1 MSKLIVIRGNSGSG
15 KSTLASSLHA
25 AADNAVIIAQ
35 DYYIKYTPATK
46 TPAQEAAR
54 KTRIFNDVKAALSRH
69 DTVILEGVFDSRRYT
84 ENFTDLI
91 SVHPTENYF
100 YYLDISFEETLRRH
114 TTRDKRHEFGEQEMS
129 GWYRPHDQFG
139 YNFETV
145 FNEQQT
151 IDAMLEKISASGKL
165 KKKEQL
171 QS

>member
-1 MSKLIVIRGNSGSG
+1 
-15 KSTLASSLHA
+15 
-25 AADNAVIIAQ
+25 
-35 DYYIKYTPATK
+35 
-46 TPAQEAAR
+46 
-54 KTRIFNDVKAALSRH
+54 
-69 DTVILEGVFDSRRYT
+69 
-84 ENFTDLI
+84 
-91 SVHPTENYF
+91 
-100 YYLDISFEETLRRH
+100 
-114 TTRDKRHEFGEQEMS
+114 MS